1 MCFYHDEDAPLH
13 RSPRLAHGTDRHT
26 LVSEELHISGVTR
39 NAKIAGFSVARL
51 NERWILFFELT
62 LAGITDIAY
71 ADAQELRGPWITRD
85 ILALGDGRRT
95 QHCVLMR
102 PAAAVVGGKIFLFYS
117 AFDSRVSQVGC
128 ATLGGEPLHV
138 EDQVYLTPARRFATR
153 PSVTCA
159 LQWGQHMYAYIH
171 AERETWACDLPD
183 AYVGMT
189 LAPQQSDVP
198 VIRADQL
205 SSDRYTLLDVRLRP
219 GDRKV
224 AGAVLRPPQEL
235 LLGDGI
241 PGIARDSRIA
251 VYGDSESLV
260 SAIVLHLRRNGYL
273 NATVLQGG
281 FEAWRDCGMPLE
293 RISGAQPV

>member
-1 MCFYHDEDAPLH
+1 
-13 RSPRLAHGTDRHT
+13 
-26 LVSEELHISGVTR
+26 
-39 NAKIAGFSVARL
+39 VAR
-51 NERWILFFELT
+51 
-62 LAGITDIAY
+62 
-71 ADAQELRGPWITRD
+71 
-85 ILALGDGRRT
+85 
-95 QHCVLMR
+95 
-102 PAAAVVGGKIFLFYS
+102 
-117 AFDSRVSQVGC
+117 
-128 ATLGGEPLHV
+128 
-138 EDQVYLTPARRFATR
+138 
-153 PSVTCA
+153 
-159 LQWGQHMYAYIH
+159 
-171 AERETWACDLPD
+171 DLPD

-235 LLGDGI
+235 LLSDGI

-273 NATVLQGG
+273 NAAVLQGG

-293 RISGAQPV
+293 RISGAQPA

>member
-1 MCFYHDEDAPLH
+1 MIDIERIEPVRIDHPKLSDNRAAADVSLWRTAEGFECYTSFGGRIYHGVSADGRWLVLDYYPTIASGTRPSVAVWDKQFYVFYYDEDAPLH

-26 LVSEELHISGVTR
+26 LVSEELQISGVAR

-62 LAGITDIAY
+62 RAGITDIAY

-95 QHCVLMR
+95 QHCVLMS
-102 PAAAVVGGKIFLFYS
+102 PAAAVVGGNIFLFYS

-159 LQWGQHMYAYIH
+159 LQWGPHMYAYIH
-171 AERETWACDLPD
+171 AERETW
-183 AYVGMT
+183 
-189 LAPQQSDVP
+189 
-198 VIRADQL
+198 RAIC
-205 SSDRYTLLDVRLRP
+205 RMRT
-219 GDRKV
+219 
-224 AGAVLRPPQEL
+224 
-235 LLGDGI
+235 
-241 PGIARDSRIA
+241 
-251 VYGDSESLV
+251 
-260 SAIVLHLRRNGYL
+260 SA
-273 NATVLQGG
+273 
-281 FEAWRDCGMPLE
+281 
-293 RISGAQPV
+293 